1 MCPNRYLHVNKHQTQ
16 YTCMYVYVCA
26 FLMLTAIQ
34 CQVFESD
41 LEANYEILRDYVIAL
56 GHALPKLPDFEVA
69 FTLLS
74 ISLNIHGETVYH
86 MRGGKGKC
94 RET

>member
-1 MCPNRYLHVNKHQTQ
+1 MSEYLFACEQTSI
-16 YTCMYVYVCA
+16 TILMHACVCIGI
-26 FLMLTAIQ
+26 FMLTAIQ

-41 LEANYEILRDYVIAL
+41 LEANYEILREYLIAL
-56 GHALPKLPDFEVA
+56 GHTMPKLPEFEVA

>member
-1 MCPNRYLHVNKHQTQ
+1 M
-16 YTCMYVYVCA
+16 
-26 FLMLTAIQ
+26 
-34 CQVFESD
+34 
-41 LEANYEILRDYVIAL
+41 LRDYLIVL
-56 GHALPKLPDFEVA
+56 GHCTPTLPEFEVA

-94 RET
+94 RDT